1 MNHKLKVLSCLILG
15 VLMSGSLVYGQLKD
29 AKVELGTPYRV
40 VDAEIKEFFK
50 VGKNTVISVK
60 KDKKYWYTQV
70 YNATSLKQLKYNE
83 EKLEDKDLV
92 VEKIMEIGDKVNVF
106 YSLWDRKNET
116 EQLFV
121 REVDSETGK
130 LSKAVRVA
138 GIKGKIAGTLTAGR
152 MGLPQVTDKFDF
164 YKSANGSKIVIQYR
178 KKPEIKR
185 DKYNKDIIGFVV
197 IENSSKE
204 VLWKSE
210 VRMPY
215 TEALMD
221 NLDYTVDQKGKVY
234 ILTKVYNNDQ
244 DRKDDVFHVEIFVL
258 DKGGK
263 DFDKHKVEFDDIF
276 IRSLL
281 IQETKQGEIVCAGYY
296 NKEKQYGQVDGV
308 MTFKINAEGE
318 PTELNKYEIPVEII
332 SQYLSKFERK
342 RNEKKDEKGKEV
354 GFKNLVM
361 RNLVVDQNGG
371 VFLVGEQRYF
381 VVRRSYGSYGSS
393 TVSYQHYFKTVL
405 VTKIDKDG
413 ELDWM
418 HAIPKNQTIT
428 TSSPVP
434 PENKDLSYTII
445 EGRDNGINILYI
457 DNVRN
462 LKLKKDEAPKVHA
475 SGKGGFLTATK
486 LSTDGEA
493 EKYSIFDVRDIKGM
507 KVYQVEIR
515 RILGVGIDKFVMEVY
530 KKKKEDIL
538 IKGEF

>member
-1 MNHKLKVLSCLILG
+1 
-15 VLMSGSLVYGQLKD
+15 
-29 AKVELGTPYRV
+29 
-40 VDAEIKEFFK
+40 
-50 VGKNTVISVK
+50 
-60 KDKKYWYTQV
+60 
-70 YNATSLKQLKYNE
+70 
-83 EKLEDKDLV
+83 
-92 VEKIMEIGDKVNVF
+92 
-106 YSLWDRKNET
+106 
-116 EQLFV
+116 
-121 REVDSETGK
+121 
-130 LSKAVRVA
+130 
-138 GIKGKIAGTLTAGR
+138 
-152 MGLPQVTDKFDF
+152 
-164 YKSANGSKIVIQYR
+164 
-178 KKPEIKR
+178 
-185 DKYNKDIIGFVV
+185 
-197 IENSSKE
+197 
-204 VLWKSE
+204 
-210 VRMPY
+210 
-215 TEALMD
+215 
-221 NLDYTVDQKGKVY
+221 
-234 ILTKVYNNDQ
+234 
-244 DRKDDVFHVEIFVL
+244 
-258 DKGGK
+258 
-263 DFDKHKVEFDDIF
+263 
-276 IRSLL
+276 
-281 IQETKQGEIVCAGYY
+281 
-296 NKEKQYGQVDGV
+296 V

-515 RILGVGIDKFVMEVY
+515 RILGVGID
-530 KKKKEDIL
+530 
-538 IKGEF
+538 